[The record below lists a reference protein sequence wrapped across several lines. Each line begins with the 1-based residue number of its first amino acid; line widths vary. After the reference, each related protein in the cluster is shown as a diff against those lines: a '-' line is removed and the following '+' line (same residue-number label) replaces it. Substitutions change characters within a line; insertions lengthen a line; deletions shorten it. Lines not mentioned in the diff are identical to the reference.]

1 MGLKHGL
8 GKLEHG
14 VGAKSPIW
22 GGKKPPE
29 AAPPPDYRAWFH
41 PKGVRAGAGTI
52 IHPRLDKIFTKWVAI
67 KDLGA
72 FVPGI
77 DAESRRGS
85 F

>member
-1 MGLKHGL
+1 MGRAGQ
-8 GKLEHG
+8 
-14 VGAKSPIW
+14 KSDFGW
-22 GGKKPPE
+22 QKAAGGS
-29 AAPPPDYRAWFH
+29 APLDYRAWFH
-41 PKGVRAGAGTI
+41 PKGVRAGAGTT